1 MSNDLFSIEGKVII
15 VTGAAG
21 NLGVGY
27 VHALCNAGAIV
38 HAWDKDGERLDK
50 AFGSATE
57 TLVPTVVDLTDELR
71 VKEVVANIASTHG
84 RIDGL
89 LNNAAIN
96 PAIGVDDGTNLFAPY
111 ESYSIDL
118 FRKEMDANL
127 TSMMITMQ
135 AVAPT
140 MISQRSGSIVNV
152 ASEVSVAAHD
162 HRVYQTPGKY
172 KSPAYAA
179 SKAGILG
186 LTRQWA
192 ARLGECN
199 VRVNAI
205 SIGGVQFP
213 NMPEDFVQRFG
224 SMNMLM
230 RMARPGEY
238 NATMQY
244 LLSDASSF
252 MTGTN
257 VVIDGG
263 KTAW

>member
-1 MSNDLFSIEGKVII
+1 MNQNHFSLQDKVVI

-21 NLGVGY
+21 NLGMGY
-27 VHALCNAGAIV
+27 ATHLKDAGATV
-38 HAWDKDGERLDK
+38 CALDINEAK
-50 AFGSATE
+50 LTTAFESNPNLHLRA
-57 TLVPTVVDLTDELR
+57 VDLTCETD
-71 VKEVVANIASTHG
+71 VVEVVSEIVKKYG

-89 LNNAAIN
+89 INNAAMN
-96 PAIGVDDGTNLFAPY
+96 PAVGVDDTTNLFAPY
-111 ESYSIDL
+111 EDYSIEL
-118 FRKEMDANL
+118 FRKELDANL
-127 TSMMITMQ
+127 TSMMITIK

-140 MISQRSGSIVNV
+140 MMKQGQGSIINV

-172 KSPAYAA
+172 KSPGYTS
-179 SKAGILG
+179 SKAGVVG

-192 ARLGECN
+192 ARLGEKN

-205 SIGGVQFP
+205 SIGGVKFGA
-213 NMPEDFVQRFG
+213 MPEDFAERFG
-224 SMNMLM
+224 NMNMFG

-252 MTGTN
+252 MTGAN
-257 VVIDGG
+257 LVIDAG